1 MFNRS
6 IPVSLTWSVS
16 RRVLL
21 SSGGGGR
28 LPAPTGSPVL
38 TAGTKRQTVRRDL
51 RRRPDLPPTLPG
63 LKPQSRYSC
72 KYWTGH
78 TSDITVSRGVMW
90 KNREAVGKQKIR
102 SRLTPFSVHLEPPL
116 STQQHGGSAWLT
128 GGERGERDTEEER
141 ERETHAQ
148 LGLSAHVLLIS
159 C

>member
-6 IPVSLTWSVS
+6 IPVSSTWSVS
-16 RRVLL
+16 PRIFL
-21 SSGGGGR
+21 SSGGAR

-51 RRRPDLPPTLPG
+51 RRRSDLPPTLPA
-63 LKPQSRYSC
+63 LKPQSRCSC
-72 KYWTGH
+72 NYWTGH
-78 TSDITVSRGVMW
+78 TSDITVPRGVRWM
-90 KNREAVGKQKIR
+90 NREAVGKQKIR

-116 STQQHGGSAWLT
+116 SMQQHGGSAWLT

-141 ERETHAQ
+141 ERERHAQ
-148 LGLSAHVLLIS
+148 LGLSVHVLLIS